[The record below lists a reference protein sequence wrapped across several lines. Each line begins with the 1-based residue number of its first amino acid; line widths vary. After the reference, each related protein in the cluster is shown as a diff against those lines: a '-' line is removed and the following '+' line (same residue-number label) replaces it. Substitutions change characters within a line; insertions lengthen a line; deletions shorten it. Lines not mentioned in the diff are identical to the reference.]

1 MLKARV
7 IRAAEPPR
15 ERPRINLKFGEL
27 VLGGVGFGGLVLD
40 VPLHCPKQVVQLVGT
55 RLSAIGGNLLLA
67 SPNLLLQYS
76 TDRYDYMDV

>member
-1 MLKARV
+1 MPKARV

-15 ERPRINLKFGEL
+15 ERPRINPKFGE
-27 VLGGVGFGGLVLD
+27 LVLD

-76 TDRYDYMDV
+76 TDRYDYIDV